1 MTNSIES
8 LLEEL
13 KDGCCS
19 RPFDLLGIH
28 EVTTGPPGSHSPG
41 KGKVV
46 RVWRPD
52 ALTVHLI
59 NLVSEERVGEM
70 RQVASGLFVL
80 GLDASSPLRC
90 YRLEIQSKEHQS
102 FTFIDPWQFGDH
114 VFNPVF
120 VEPYRSYRYMGARL
134 VNIPAVPGPDVQG
147 VMFRIYAPHARSV
160 AVVGS
165 FNGWDA
171 RLHPMQGG
179 DDGIWR
185 LFIPH
190 VSAGDLYKFELRNA
204 DGELLPH
211 KSDPYG
217 FYAEQPP
224 GNASIVYDQKRY
236 RWQDQDWQHQGQ
248 QHQPMS
254 IYEVHLGSWR
264 REQAFD
270 GSSSDGSGSEG
281 REGRCLTYRE
291 LANELI
297 PYVVEQGFTHIE
309 LLPPME
315 HPFTGSWGYQP
326 VGLYAPTS
334 RFGSPDDFKALV
346 DRCHQ
351 SGLGVILDW
360 VPAHFPSDPHG
371 LGRFDGTPL
380 YEYADQRRGW
390 HPDWQTHIYDY
401 GKPAVR
407 DFLIS
412 NALFWLDCFH
422 IDGLRVDAVASM
434 LYLDYSRSEGEWEP
448 NIHGGNEHLEAVDF
462 LKRLNETIYGHYP
475 EAVTIA
481 EESTSWPGVSKP
493 TYENGLGF
501 GYKWNMGWMH
511 DSLEYMKHEP
521 QYRRYHH
528 GELMFSMEYHYSE
541 HFILPLSH
549 DEVVHGKGSLLGK
562 MPGDDWRRFASL
574 RAYYGFMFAHPGK
587 KLLFMGAEI
596 GSLTEWNHDGQ
607 LDWPLLAEKSERG
620 NYSRGLQQLV
630 RDLNRLYRK
639 YPALYQSDYDTWG
652 FCWVIGDD
660 TEQSVYAFL
669 RRGGSQ
675 PPILVV
681 CNFTPEVR
689 HHYRIGVPNVGP
701 WYELINTD
709 GSCYGGSGVI
719 NAGSLSTEFVEAHGY
734 EQSLVLTLPPLAAV
748 FLMPDY

>member
-1 MTNSIES
+1 M
-8 LLEEL
+8 
-13 KDGCCS
+13 
-19 RPFDLLGIH
+19 
-28 EVTTGPPGSHSPG
+28 
-41 KGKVV
+41 V

-52 ALTVHLI
+52 ALTVHLFDLI
-59 NLVSEERVGEM
+59 SDELAGEM
-70 RQVASGLFVL
+70 IQVASGVFELV
-80 GLDASSPLRC
+80 LDASSPLRF
-90 YRLEIQSKEHQS
+90 YRLEIQNKEHQS
-102 FTFIDPWQFGDH
+102 FTFIDPWQFGTH
-114 VFNPVF
+114 VFSQVF
-120 VEPYRSYRYMGARL
+120 VEPYRSYRYMGAKL
-134 VNIPAVPGPDVQG
+134 VSFPVGAEQDVKG
-147 VMFRIYAPHARSV
+147 VMFRLYAPHARSV

-171 RLHPMQGG
+171 RLHPMQGC
-179 DDGIWR
+179 DDGVWR
-185 LFIPH
+185 LLIPH
-190 VSAGDLYKFELRNA
+190 VSAGDLYKYELRA
-204 DGELLPH
+204 SDGTLLPH

-224 GNASIVYDQKRY
+224 GNASIVYDQDRY
-236 RWQDQDWQHQGQ
+236 RWQDHNWRHDGQ
-248 QHQPMS
+248 LQQPVS

-264 REQAFD
+264 REKQFHGEA
-270 GSSSDGSGSEG
+270 
-281 REGRCLTYRE
+281 RWLTYQE

-315 HPFTGSWGYQP
+315 HPFNGSWGYQL

-371 LGRFDGTPL
+371 LGRFDGTSL
-380 YEYADQRRGW
+380 YEYADSRRGW

-434 LYLDYSRSEGEWEP
+434 LYLDYSRAEGEWEP

-462 LKRLNETIYGHYP
+462 LKRLNETVYGHYP
-475 EAVTIA
+475 NAMTIA

-528 GELMFSMEYHYSE
+528 GELMFSMEYHYAE
-541 HFILPLSH
+541 HFILALSH
-549 DEVVHGKGSLLGK
+549 DEVVHGKGTLLGK
-562 MPGDDWRRFASL
+562 MPGDDWRRFCQPE
-574 RAYYGFMFAHPGK
+574 G
-587 KLLFMGAEI
+587 LLWFYVW
-596 GSLTEWNHDGQ
+596 SSGQ
-607 LDWPLLAEKSERG
+607 ETA
-620 NYSRGLQQLV
+620 V
-630 RDLNRLYRK
+630 
-639 YPALYQSDYDTWG
+639 
-652 FCWVIGDD
+652 
-660 TEQSVYAFL
+660 
-669 RRGGSQ
+669 
-675 PPILVV
+675 
-681 CNFTPEVR
+681 
-689 HHYRIGVPNVGP
+689 
-701 WYELINTD
+701 
-709 GSCYGGSGVI
+709 YGGR
-719 NAGSLSTEFVEAHGY
+719 NR
-734 EQSLVLTLPPLAAV
+734 Q
-748 FLMPDY
+748 PDRMES

>member
-8 LLEEL
+8 LIEDL
-13 KDGCCS
+13 KDGCCA
-19 RPFDLLGIH
+19 RPFDVLGIH
-28 EVTTGPPGSHSPG
+28 DSAVHRSGSLSSERG
-41 KGKVV
+41 KLI

-52 ALTVHLI
+52 ADSVQ
-59 NLVSEERVGEM
+59 LVDLLSDKPLGSMQAVR
-70 RQVASGLFVL
+70 RGLFELEL
-80 GLDASSPLRC
+80 GRPTSLPL

-102 FTFIDPWQFGDH
+102 FTFIDPWQFGEH
-114 VFNPVF
+114 VFSQVF
-120 VEPYRSYRYMGARL
+120 VEPYRSYRYMGAQL
-134 VNIPAVPGPDVQG
+134 VNLPLAGHDVQG
-147 VMFRIYAPHARSV
+147 VMFRVYAPHARSV
-160 AVVGS
+160 SVVGS

-171 RLHPMQGG
+171 RLHPMQGC

-185 LFIPH
+185 LFVPH
-190 VSAGDLYKFELRNA
+190 ASVGDLYKYELRNA
-204 DGELLPH
+204 ESVLLPH

-224 GNASIVYDQKRY
+224 GNASVVYDHSRY
-236 RWQDQDWQHQGQ
+236 RWQDHHWQQEGSRQGQ
-248 QHQPMS
+248 LNQPMS

-264 REQAFD
+264 RERQFD
-270 GSSSDGSGSEG
+270 GGMRWLS
-281 REGRCLTYRE
+281 YQE

-297 PYVVEQGFTHIE
+297 PYVVQQGFTHIE
-309 LLPPME
+309 LLPATE
-315 HPFTGSWGYQP
+315 HPFSGSWGYQP

-334 RFGSPDDFKALV
+334 RFGSPDDFKAFV

-351 SGLGVILDW
+351 NGLGVILDW

-380 YEYADQRRGW
+380 YEYADPRRGW

-422 IDGLRVDAVASM
+422 IDGIRVDAVASM
-434 LYLDYSRSEGEWEP
+434 LYLDYSRAEGEWEP
-448 NIHGGNEHLEAVDF
+448 NVHGGHEHLEAVDF

-475 EAVTIA
+475 GAITIA

-493 TYENGLGF
+493 TYEGGLGF

-511 DSLEYMKHEP
+511 DSLEYMRHEP
-521 QYRRYHH
+521 EYRCYHH

-541 HFILPLSH
+541 NFILALSH
-549 DEVVHGKGSLLGK
+549 DEVVHGKGTLLGK
-562 MPGDDWRRFASL
+562 MPGDDWRRFANL
-574 RAYYGFMFAHPGK
+574 RAYYGFMYAHPGK

-596 GSLTEWNHDGQ
+596 GSLVEWNHDDQ
-607 LDWPLLAEKSERG
+607 LDWQQLERGDEWG
-620 NYSRGLQQLV
+620 NYSRGLQQLIQE
-630 RDLNRLYRK
+630 LNRLYRES
-639 YPALYQSDYDTWG
+639 PALHQSDYDSWG
-652 FCWVIGDD
+652 FSWVIGDD
-660 TEQSVYAFL
+660 SKQSVYAFL

-675 PPILVV
+675 APVLVL

-689 HHYRIGVPNVGP
+689 HHYRVGVPNAGQ
-701 WYELINTD
+701 WYELLNTD
-709 GSCYGGSGVI
+709 ATGFGGSGVI
-719 NAGSLSTEFVEAHGY
+719 NSGGLCTEFVEAHGY
-734 EQSLVLTLPPLAAV
+734 EQSLVLTLPPLGTIY
-748 FLMPDY
+748 LIPDF

>member
-8 LLEEL
+8 LLDDL
-13 KDGCCS
+13 RDGCCA
-19 RPFDLLGIH
+19 RPFDVLGVHDVDYAPSGVDPSRKEKI
-28 EVTTGPPGSHSPG
+28 
-41 KGKVV
+41 V

-52 ALTVHLI
+52 ALSVHLVD
-59 NLVSEERVGEM
+59 LETGQMPGEMVQVTSGVFERV
-70 RQVASGLFVL
+70 
-80 GLDASSPLRC
+80 LDAGSSLHV
-90 YRLEIQSKEHQS
+90 YRLEIQTKDHQS
-102 FTFIDPWQFGDH
+102 FTYVDPWQFGAH
-114 VFNPVF
+114 VFSQVF

-134 VNIPAVPGPDVQG
+134 VSITAVAGQDVQG
-147 VMFRIYAPHARSV
+147 AMFRVYAPHARSV
-160 AVVGS
+160 ALVGS

-171 RLHPMQGG
+171 RLHPMQAS

-190 VSAGDLYKFELRNA
+190 VCAGDLYKFELR
-204 DGELLPH
+204 DLEGTLLPH

-224 GNASIVYDQKRY
+224 GNASIVYDQDRY
-236 RWQDQDWQHQGQ
+236 RWQDSNWLHQGQ
-248 QHQPMS
+248 LQQPVS
-254 IYEVHLGSWR
+254 VYEVHLGSWR
-264 REQAFD
+264 RE
-270 GSSSDGSGSEG
+270 G
-281 REGRCLTYRE
+281 RREKQLNGEDRWLTYQE

-315 HPFTGSWGYQP
+315 HPFSGSWGYQP

-334 RFGSPDDFKALV
+334 RFGSPDDFKAFV

-351 SGLGVILDW
+351 NGLGVILDW

-380 YEYADQRRGW
+380 YEYADPKRGW

-434 LYLDYSRSEGEWEP
+434 LYLDYSRAEGEWEP

-462 LKRLNETIYGHYP
+462 LKRLNETVYGHYP
-475 EAVTIA
+475 DAITIA

-541 HFILPLSH
+541 HFILALSH
-549 DEVVHGKGSLLGK
+549 DEVVHGKGTLLGK
-562 MPGDDWRRFASL
+562 MPGDDWRRFANL

-596 GSLTEWNHDGQ
+596 GSLTEWNHDDQ
-607 LDWPLLAEKSERG
+607 LDWTLLDDDSERG
-620 NYSRGLQQLV
+620 IFSRGVHKLV
-630 RDLNRLYRK
+630 RDLNQLYRSH
-639 YPALYQSDYDTWG
+639 PALYQSDYDSWG
-652 FCWVIGDD
+652 FSWVVGDD

-675 PPILVV
+675 PPVLVV

-689 HHYRIGVPNVGP
+689 YGYRVGVPTVGK
-701 WYELINTD
+701 WYELLNTD
-709 GSCYGGSGVI
+709 AAAYGGSGVI
-719 NAGSLSTEFVEAHGY
+719 NADCLNTEFVEAHGY
-734 EQSLVLTLPPLAAV
+734 EQSLVLTLPPLGTV
-748 FLMPDY
+748 FLIPDD